1 MKKVLVLALAVL
13 MTACGQ
19 DETVKNNQAE
29 YLDAQKNQVMPSG
42 ELTPSETIKALDQK
56 LVNVGKITKSEQ
68 IKFST
73 VAYEYELPDEM
84 KQACNFDPKTPK
96 DDEGFYKEGF
106 CTSINIKLAKVEPR
120 WIEQIVNKTITN
132 DDNPKLLKFK
142 QNVDEFVGEHLMFIN
157 EMKDVAKENG
167 EPFESAPSYAWTVVP
182 ELIPAHKNLAQVAIA
197 GDVYMGGAHGMPFM
211 EYLMFDMDL
220 QTQIDFSDVIVV
232 DRASDF
238 HELAYAG
245 FKEYLKDELQIT
257 TKKDIQEYEQTWQF
271 EMTENVYFGKNG
283 VVLVY
288 QPYEMGGFAQGFVE
302 IVVPYDKLQGIIQEE
317 YLPKQTA
324 KTANQESVSQ
334 ESVSQ
339 KAEQASQA
347 DKS

>member
-1 MKKVLVLALAVL
+1 MKKVLVLALTVL
-13 MTACGQ
+13 MTACSQ

-29 YLDAQKNQVMPSG
+29 YLDTQKNQVMPSG

-56 LVNVGKITKSEQ
+56 LANAGKITKPEQ

-96 DDEGFYKEGF
+96 DDEDFYEEGF
-106 CTSINIKLAKVEPR
+106 CTGINIKLAKIEPR
-120 WIEQIVNKTITN
+120 WIERIVNKKITN

-142 QNVDEFVGEHLMFIN
+142 QNVDGFVGEHLALIN
-157 EMKDVAKENG
+157 EMKEVAKENG
-167 EPFESAPSYAWTVVP
+167 ESFESSAPSYAWTVAP
-182 ELIPAHKNLAQVAIA
+182 ELIPAHKNLAQVAIT

-220 QTQIDFSDVIVV
+220 QTQIEFSDVIVA
-232 DRASDF
+232 DKASDF
-238 HELAYAG
+238 HELAHAG
-245 FKEYLKDELQIT
+245 FKEYLKNELQIT
-257 TKKDIQEYEQTWQF
+257 TKKEIQEYEQTWQF
-271 EMTENVYFGKNG
+271 EMTENAYFGKNG

-302 IVVPYDKLQGIIQEE
+302 IVVPYDGLQGIIREE

-324 KTANQESVSQ
+324 KTVNQETVSK
-334 ESVSQ
+334 ETAGQ
-339 KAEQASQA
+339 KKE
-347 DKS
+347 